1 MNTMPAQPFDEYAD
15 NYEGA
20 LSKGLSV
27 SGESKDYFAEH
38 RVRILQKRLRS
49 KDYFP
54 RRILDFGCGTGSG
67 IPWLLAMDG
76 VEAVIGTDV
85 STKSLETASKR
96 FEDPRVDFVETKTI
110 TSMGK
115 FDLIFCNG
123 VFHHIL
129 PSDRAEVLTMIR
141 NRLNPRGIFALWE
154 NNPWNPGTRI
164 IMSRIPF
171 DRDAVTITPPEAERL
186 AESAEFQIL
195 WRTHAFV
202 FPSALRFLRWL
213 EPLLSGLP
221 LGAQYMVL
229 AGLPAGQQQSQ
240 QQNL

>member
-1 MNTMPAQPFDEYAD
+1 
-15 NYEGA
+15 
-20 LSKGLSV
+20 
-27 SGESKDYFAEH
+27 
-38 RVRILQKRLRS
+38 
-49 KDYFP
+49 
-54 RRILDFGCGTGSG
+54 
-67 IPWLLAMDG
+67 
-76 VEAVIGTDV
+76 
-85 STKSLETASKR
+85 
-96 FEDPRVDFVETKTI
+96 
-110 TSMGK
+110 MGK